1 MGCDIHVKTYL
12 WSKVENRYI
21 DLFEVLESHDIG
33 SEHAEFPDIVGERH
47 YDLFGAFGHD
57 GRSYYPAMD
66 CLHDGFPPFLMG
78 STLEKVLTE
87 TRSGY
92 FGFVWCLL
100 PELSKSIPRYN
111 RALADPEL
119 YYRNDPETDQYL
131 DYKDGLF
138 TKEEFRK
145 YNQNVINGLK
155 EVRKRILK
163 LKRAV
168 RNSFWNRITRE
179 NLFDVEKTV
188 FFVWFDS

>member
-21 DLFEVLESHDIG
+21 DLFEVLESWSIA
-33 SEHAEFPDIVGERH
+33 SEHTDFPDIVGDRH
-47 YDLFGAFGHD
+47 YDLFGAFGHS

-66 CLHDGFPPFLMG
+66 CLYYGFPPFLRG
-78 STLEKVLTE
+78 STLEKFLTE
-87 TRSGY
+87 PRSGY

-100 PELSKSIPRYN
+100 PELSKSILRYN
-111 RALADPEL
+111 RALADPDL

-138 TKEEFRK
+138 TKEEFRR
-145 YNQNVINGLK
+145 YNQNVIDALK
-155 EVRKRILK
+155 EVRKKVLK
-163 LKRAV
+163 IRSAV
-168 RNSFWNRITRE
+168 LERFKNGETGE

-188 FFVWFDS
+188 FLVWFDN